1 MEIESSVVASQNAI
15 VNNPTV
21 REPQREADLRQQQE
35 QRQETELP
43 KNQTVVRSGDNQVFE
58 QAEKFR
64 QKQSSSGESFR
75 ESRDNRSQAAISAYQ
90 SLAKET
96 KREEIRQ
103 LMGVDTYV

>member
-15 VNNPTV
+15 ISNPAV

-64 QKQSSSGESFR
+64 QKQSSSDQFR
-75 ESRDNRSQAAISAYQ
+75 EPRDNRSQVAVSAYQ
-90 SLAKET
+90 SLAKEA
-96 KREEIRQ
+96 KREEIQQ

>member
-1 MEIESSVVASQNAI
+1 VEIESSVVASQNAI
-15 VNNPTV
+15 VSNPTV

-64 QKQSSSGESFR
+64 QKQSSSEQFR
-75 ESRDNRSQAAISAYQ
+75 EPRDNRSQAAISAYQ
-90 SLAKET
+90 SLAKEA
-96 KREEIRQ
+96 KREEIQQ